1 MARESLAAVARRRM
15 LGVGFIV
22 VIIALI
28 ALSIAFYNKT
38 FTKVVLV
45 TLKADHTGNQLMKAS
60 DVKERGIIVGTVRKV
75 RSAGDGAIVTLA
87 LDPSRAS
94 IIPANVSAQIL
105 PKTLFGE
112 QYVALQLPAQPGRHI
127 KNGDVIPQDRSE
139 AALEIS
145 RVLGDILPLLQAV
158 KPAELNATLSALAT
172 ALKGRGEQ
180 LGQTLV
186 HLDRYLTAFNPAVP
200 QLVDDLKKLGQ
211 VAVQFND
218 AAPDVIATLDNL
230 QTSARTLID
239 KKAALE
245 NLLTTATNTSNIIS
259 SFLADNE
266 QRLITLTGTTDKVYR
281 LLNQYSPEYGCL
293 FKGLNELD
301 TRATNSI
308 VNGQIQLS
316 AQLNIEPPNL
326 GPYKPGNQPRII
338 TGLGPHCFGLPNPPV
353 PFTVPGAFRCINDGA
368 PLTTDPCSQAKSSSF
383 DQQAIG
389 SPAETALVN
398 SLIATTYG
406 TTPDSVPGI
415 ATVLAAPALRGATVN
430 VK

>member
-1 MARESLAAVARRRM
+1 MARESFAAVARRRM
-15 LGVGFIV
+15 FGVGFIV
-22 VIIALI
+22 AIIALI

-45 TLKADHTGNQLMKAS
+45 TLKADHTGNQLIKAS

-75 RSAGDGAIVTLA
+75 RSKGDGAIVTLA

-112 QYVALQLPAQPGRHI
+112 QYVALQLPPQPGRHI

-145 RVLGDILPLLQAV
+145 KVLGDILPLLQAV

-218 AAPDVIATLDNL
+218 AAPDIVATLNNL

-239 KKAALE
+239 KKAALD

-281 LLNQYSPEYGCL
+281 LLNQFSPEYGCL
-293 FKGLNELD
+293 FAGLNELD

-316 AQLNIEPPNL
+316 AQLDVQPPNL
-326 GPYKPGNQPRII
+326 GPYKPGNQPRLI

-353 PFTVPGAFRCINDGA
+353 PFTVPPAFRCLNDGA
-368 PLTTDPCSQAKSSSF
+368 PLTTDPCSQAKSSAF

-389 SPAETALVN
+389 STAETALVN
-398 SLIATTYG
+398 TLIATTYG
-406 TTPDSVPGI
+406 TTPDAVPGI
-415 ATVLAAPALRGATVN
+415 ATVLAAPALRGTRVS